1 LRCFNIIEQDLNET
15 VSTTEEKPFY
25 KTKEFWFELAKIAA
39 RAGVAF
45 GVTYLANKQKNGK

>member
-1 LRCFNIIEQDLNET
+1 MRCFNIIEQDLNET

>member
-1 LRCFNIIEQDLNET
+1 MVEQDSNET

-39 RAGVAF
+39 QAGVAF
-45 GVTYLANKQKNGK
+45 GVAYLANKQKNGK